1 MTRKSAVCGVLYNPE
16 TQKAEDAHRVSWK
29 LFRTPKKINDLFIR
43 QSCGNRLCVN
53 PDHLTLEKH
62 QLRGDE
68 HPSSKLTEED
78 VREIR
83 AIKRRNDKRKTLQ
96 HYAEQYGVSRETIR
110 KVFLK
115 RTSGDATLT
124 PEQVKSI
131 KKNYRPAENYKK
143 FLDAGVSKGAIASV
157 LSGRTWRGV
166 R

>member
-1 MTRKSAVCGVLYNPE
+1 M
-16 TQKAEDAHRVSWK
+16 
-29 LFRTPKKINDLFIR
+29 FRTPKKIDDRFVR
-43 QSCGNRLCVN
+43 QSCGDRLCVN
-53 PDHLTLEKH
+53 PDHLSLEKH
-62 QLRGDE
+62 QRRGGD

-96 HYAEQYGVSRETIR
+96 HYAEKYGVSRETIR
-110 KVFLK
+110 KVLLK

-124 PEQVKSI
+124 PAQVSSI
-131 KKNYRPAENYKK
+131 KKTYRPAEDYKK
-143 FLDAGVSKGAIASV
+143 FLDAGVSRGAIASV

>member
-1 MTRKSAVCGVLYNPE
+1 
-16 TQKAEDAHRVSWK
+16 
-29 LFRTPKKINDLFIR
+29 
-43 QSCGNRLCVN
+43 
-53 PDHLTLEKH
+53 
-62 QLRGDE
+62 
-68 HPSSKLTEED
+68 LTEED

-124 PEQVKSI
+124 PEQGKSI